1 MKKKYLTLNILQAI
15 YDTGKVFM
23 DEMKIVFKDSG
34 VVIFFFVVP
43 FLYPLLYSWLYNN
56 ETAREIPAAV
66 IDDAHTPTSRD
77 FIRRLDATEGI
88 DIMYH
93 INNLEEGKE
102 LMMRQQCRALVY
114 IPSSFTADILGGRQA
129 TVSLYVDM
137 SGMLYYKS
145 AVMSLTN
152 LTVDMWEKIQLKAQ
166 TGNFTARDEELSIRP
181 LTYEAV
187 PLFNPAGGYGSFLLP
202 AVLMLIIQQTL
213 LLGIGLSAGTIRET
227 NAYGLLVPI
236 MKHYNGPMRVVFGK
250 AICYFMVYLLS
261 SAYIT
266 MVIPNLFHFI
276 QLASFKDI
284 MTILVPYILA
294 CIFFGMTVSSLIR
307 YRENV
312 ILVVVFASVPLL
324 FLSGVSWP
332 GSSIHGTWKAVS
344 TLFPSTYG
352 INAFIKLNSL
362 GADISQV
369 RHEFQCLWIQ
379 TGAYFFTACLVYIRN
394 INRSLQLQELNSF
407 QRAER
412 RRGKP
417 LNELGN

>member
-1 MKKKYLTLNILQAI
+1 MKNNSVISYILQAI

-23 DEMKIVFKDSG
+23 DEMKIVLKDSG

-56 ETAREIPAAV
+56 ETARDIPTAV
-66 IDDAHTPTSRD
+66 IDDSHTPTSRD
-77 FIRRLDATEGI
+77 FIRKLDATEGM

-93 INNLEEGKE
+93 CNSLEEGKE
-102 LMMRQQCRALVY
+102 LMMRQECRALVH
-114 IPSSFTADILGGRQA
+114 IPSSFTADILNGRQA
-129 TVSLYVDM
+129 TVSLYADM

-145 AVMSLTN
+145 ALMSLTN
-152 LTVDMWEKIQLKAQ
+152 LTVDMWEKIQLKNQ
-166 TGNFTARDEELSIRP
+166 TKNMTARDEELSVRP

-187 PLFNPAGGYGSFLLP
+187 PIFNPAGGYGSFLLP
-202 AVLMLIIQQTL
+202 AVLILIIQQTL
-213 LLGIGLSAGTIRET
+213 LLGIGLSAGTIRE
-227 NAYGLLVPI
+227 NNRYGTMVPI
-236 MKHYNGPMRVVFGK
+236 IQHYNGPLRIVFGK
-250 AICYFMVYLLS
+250 AMCYFMVYLLS

-276 QLASFKDI
+276 QLASFESI
-284 MTILVPYILA
+284 MTILIPYILA
-294 CIFFGMTVSSLIR
+294 CIFFGMTLSSLIR

-312 ILVVVFASVPLL
+312 ILVVVFTSVPLL

-332 GSSIHGTWKAVS
+332 GSSIHGTWQAVS

-362 GADISQV
+362 GADISDVQ
-369 RHEFQCLWIQ
+369 HEFRCLWIQ
-379 TGAYFFTACLVYIRN
+379 AGIYFLTACLVYWRQ
-394 INRSLQLQELNSF
+394 INLSIHFRGLNSF

-412 RRGKP
+412 RRGRG
-417 LNELGN
+417 ELRV